1 MSRTGTK
8 RKRRE
13 AETDVLFDGTDFITS
28 LPIHGKQDN
37 PDNPVNTGKLITKKS
52 QLQPQCTTQ
61 TAFVMQHNTVH
72 IIHDNIIIITIHNAL
87 YDYSA

>member
-13 AETDVLFDGTDFITS
+13 AETDVLFDGTDFIWS

-37 PDNPVNTGKLITKKS
+37 QDNPVNTGKIIII
-52 QLQPQCTTQ
+52 
-61 TAFVMQHNTVH
+61 VNYNHNEQRKLHSSCSTIRTVH

>member
-13 AETDVLFDGTDFITS
+13 AETDVWFDGTDFIWS

-37 PDNPVNTGKLITKKS
+37 PVNTGKIIII
-52 QLQPQCTTQ
+52 
-61 TAFVMQHNTVH
+61 VNYNHNVQRKLHSSCSTIRTVH

>member
-13 AETDVLFDGTDFITS
+13 AETDVLFDGTDFIWS

-37 PDNPVNTGKLITKKS
+37 RDNPVNTGK
-52 QLQPQCTTQ
+52 
-61 TAFVMQHNTVH
+61 
-72 IIHDNIIIITIHNAL
+72 IIIRVTIYNANCIRHTAIL
-87 YDYSA
+87 YTLSSQFTIRL